1 MRPTLVVHILAGGV
15 AILAGYVALFAAK
28 GATVHRR
35 SGVLFVYAMLAM
47 AGLGAAIAAVGKTE
61 GSVIAGVTTC
71 YLVVTGMTTVRRP
84 AWWSARLDV
93 GLMALAWVVCA
104 TSLTLGFV
112 TAARPSGRMDGL
124 PPFPFFMFGVV
135 ALLAAV
141 GDVRMIRSG
150 GVQGSSRLA
159 RHLWRMCWALWIA
172 AASFFLGQADELPA
186 ALRVPALLAV
196 PSLTPLVAMLYWLWR
211 VRGRR
216 VARGV
221 VGVGAAGAAWGP
233 RMTTTHRS
241 SA

>member
-1 MRPTLVVHILAGGV
+1 VRATLIVHIVGGSV
-15 AILAGYVALFAAK
+15 AILAGYVALYAVK

-35 SGVLFVYAMLAM
+35 SGMLFVYAMLAM

-71 YLVVTGMTTVRRP
+71 YLVITGMTTVRRP

-93 GLMALAWVVCA
+93 GLMALAWVVSA
-104 TSLTLGFV
+104 TSLTLGVV

-124 PPFPFFMFGVV
+124 PPFPFFMFGAV

-150 GVQGSSRLA
+150 GVQGSSRLV

-172 AASFFLGQADELPA
+172 AGSFFLGQADEIPA
-186 ALRVPALLAV
+186 ALRIPALLAV
-196 PSLTPLVAMLYWLWR
+196 PALTPLVAMLYWLWR
-211 VRGRR
+211 VRVRQSVRGL
-216 VARGV
+216 VARLRPAV
-221 VGVGAAGAAWGP
+221 TAQ
-233 RMTTTHRS
+233 S
-241 SA
+241 